1 MGNILS
7 IREMEMQVGE
17 FHLGPIDLDIR
28 RGEVFALLGK
38 TGAGKTLLMEL
49 ILGFYSNYRG
59 TIKLF
64 SDMPVGIVFQ
74 DYALFP
80 HLTVEENIVYGL
92 KYQKYS
98 KSRIKEL
105 LEEITNIFEINHL
118 LKQYPNTLSGGEK
131 QRTALARTM
140 IVKPELLLLDEP
152 FSALDIVTKEKI
164 YGQIQMIQKKF
175 NCTVVL
181 ISHDFQ
187 EAVKL
192 SDRIGIVLDGK
203 IRNIVASDQL
213 FTQSKD
219 NEVNQFLG
227 ISKIVYR

>member
-59 TIKLF
+59 TIKRF

-181 ISHDFQ
+181 ISHGFQ

-227 ISKIVYR
+227 ISKCVYR